1 MGFDPVYN
9 WTPTEYKRLLTG
21 MDCGEVKVKLIRG
34 MIPCAFAVIKKP
46 L

>member
-1 MGFDPVYN
+1 MGFNPAYS
-9 WTPTEYKRLLTG
+9 WTPAQYKELLTG
-21 MDCGEVKVKLIRG
+21 MNCGEVRMKLIKG